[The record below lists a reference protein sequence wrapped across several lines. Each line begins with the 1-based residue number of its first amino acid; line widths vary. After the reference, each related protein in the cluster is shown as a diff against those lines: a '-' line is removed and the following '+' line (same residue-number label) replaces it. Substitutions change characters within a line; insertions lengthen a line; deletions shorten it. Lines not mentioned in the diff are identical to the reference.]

1 MDFISTQLSAGSRED
16 AEKSATFAACSID
29 ATLSLVPL
37 ALHTVE
43 ILQLSLDLLDRMV
56 LPGALI
62 DEALNFLLVQAAR
75 VSAAGSMPMARI
87 ISWLRLARQQLP
99 ACLPD
104 QMEFQCR

>member
-1 MDFISTQLSAGSRED
+1 MDFISVQLSSGSRED
-16 AEKSATFAACSID
+16 AEKSVTLVACGID
-29 ATLSLVPL
+29 AVLSLVPL
-37 ALHTVE
+37 ALHTAV
-43 ILQLSLDLLDRMV
+43 IRQLSLDLLDRMA

-62 DEALNFLLVQAAR
+62 DEALNFLLDQAAR

-87 ISWLRLARQQLP
+87 ISWLRLARLQLP